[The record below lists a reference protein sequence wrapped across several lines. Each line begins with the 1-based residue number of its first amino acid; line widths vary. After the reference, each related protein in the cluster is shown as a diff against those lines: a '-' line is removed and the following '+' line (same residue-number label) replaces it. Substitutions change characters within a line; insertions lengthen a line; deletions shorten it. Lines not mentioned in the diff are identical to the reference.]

1 MHLQRKTAWSNKS
14 LIGCRI
20 SCLVDFK
27 EWHEG
32 HVSQFH
38 RSGKHYVE
46 FRAIGEKRWL
56 NMKKIV
62 FYIIERPLS
71 LVSCSGECNDD
82 EIFENSGLAPVE
94 VEFAILSYLWQVV
107 LNFSRTIYSILQ
119 PLHLSVSLP
128 VSLCACLSL
137 SVCLSISV
145 SLFLTPFLLLSL
157 S

>member
-82 EIFENSGLAPVE
+82 EIFENSGLAPIE
-94 VEFAILSYLWQVV
+94 VEFAILSYL
-107 LNFSRTIYSILQ
+107 
-119 PLHLSVSLP
+119 
-128 VSLCACLSL
+128 
-137 SVCLSISV
+137 
-145 SLFLTPFLLLSL
+145 
-157 S
+157 

>member
-1 MHLQRKTAWSNKS
+1 MFAYLFSAHQLHLQRKTAWSNKS

-32 HVSQFH
+32 QVTQYH

-62 FYIIERPLS
+62 FYIVERPVYS
-71 LVSCSGECNDD
+71 SDSYGEFKDD
-82 EIFENSGLAPVE
+82 QIFENSGLAPIE
-94 VEFAILSYLWQVV
+94 VSTTSEL
-107 LNFSRTIYSILQ
+107 
-119 PLHLSVSLP
+119 
-128 VSLCACLSL
+128 
-137 SVCLSISV
+137 
-145 SLFLTPFLLLSL
+145 
-157 S
+157 